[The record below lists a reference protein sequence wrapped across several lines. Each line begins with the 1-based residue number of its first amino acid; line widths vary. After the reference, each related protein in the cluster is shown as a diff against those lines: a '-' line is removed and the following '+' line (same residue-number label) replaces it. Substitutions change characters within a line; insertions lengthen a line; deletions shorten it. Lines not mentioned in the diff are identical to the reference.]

1 MTMLNKGKFNQ
12 HDADILTLGSHIA
25 RTMQLKSVANNFYA
39 ELAHKFCSYEGVTD
53 QSEIHKML
61 KRLLIGNDDTLMIE
75 LVNFILQYEMY
86 DTIVSKPIRIT
97 NWNAALTLTVFK
109 NAKLLSHD
117 KHPFYIKDFCYFC
130 NTFVALDDVE
140 SVGYGEGKKL
150 MSSVLSKIEVPML
163 GQAGFLH
170 YGDYE
175 IEARDVIDS
184 GVIDKLV
191 AYYESLGFKN
201 VNDHIGSYEDSVVM
215 LYSKEDVFGTD
226 SQEAPKKIELW

>member
-1 MTMLNKGKFNQ
+1 MLNKGKFDQ
-12 HDADILTLGSHIA
+12 YDADILTLGYHIA
-25 RTMQLKSVANNFYA
+25 RTMQLKSVANDFYA

-53 QSEIHKML
+53 PSAVHKML

-75 LVNFILQYEMY
+75 LVNFILQYETN

-97 NWNAALTLTVFK
+97 NWNAAFTLTVFK

-117 KHPFYIKDFCYFC
+117 KYPFYITDFYYFC
-130 NTFVALDDVE
+130 DTFVVLDGVE
-140 SVGYGEGKKL
+140 SIGYGEGKKL
-150 MSSVLSKIEVPML
+150 LSSALNKIGVPVI

-175 IEARDVIDS
+175 IEARDGIDS

-201 VNDHIGSYEDSVVM
+201 VNDRIGNYEDSVVM

-226 SQEAPKKIELW
+226 SQEAPKKIEV